1 MSIVCQLFL
10 IITLDTLDIMLYTL
24 DILLTYTEPHSM
36 EVTMASAKQ
45 RTRVGELGSESYFS
59 PTLRPSS
66 CCRCGGLMVKEISMD
81 LWNSTSELE
90 CVTRRCVQC
99 GDIIDAVILR
109 NRCVHQEPTTIQHP
123 RQSLGRAG
131 SIER

>member
-1 MSIVCQLFL
+1 
-10 IITLDTLDIMLYTL
+10 
-24 DILLTYTEPHSM
+24 
-36 EVTMASAKQ
+36 
-45 RTRVGELGSESYFS
+45 
-59 PTLRPSS
+59 
-66 CCRCGGLMVKEISMD
+66 MVKEISMD
-81 LWNSTSELE
+81 LWNSMSELE

-109 NRCVHQEPTTIQHP
+109 NRCVHQDPTAIQHP

>member
-1 MSIVCQLFL
+1 
-10 IITLDTLDIMLYTL
+10 
-24 DILLTYTEPHSM
+24 
-36 EVTMASAKQ
+36 MASAKQ
-45 RTRVGELGSESYFS
+45 RARVGELGNQSDFS

-66 CCRCGGLMVKEISMD
+66 CLRCGGLMVNEVSMD

-90 CVTRRCVQC
+90 CTTRRCVQC
-99 GDIIDAVILR
+99 GDIIDVVILR

-123 RQSLGRAG
+123 RQSLGRSG